1 MSATQIWNDFFP
13 KVKISRCLARLNGK
27 DACNR
32 KSMFSQSLLSLL
44 VVGFKSPLNIL
55 NPGIPLG
62 CWNMLK
68 PPISPNLG
76 YVQFWTALLVSHPHR
91 MGGWASTSIPSWWC
105 WECSCRD
112 QWIRSLKPWT
122 PLVGFALGPQNKCI
136 RSFGV
141 WGFFVVDFWFLPSF
155 LIFLSTEVQW
165 NWWVYHDFIWFPQWF
180 AVFRH
185 YFPLFS
191 IPYTSLWMIIFQSGC
206 LHGSFNKDVSEKS
219 NDLLCCVYCGGAKAA
234 KAMTPTAT
242 EPTMRS
248 GFLHRFAMLCYA
260 ADYSILWLDCISQR
274 FPEYLDGFSNFSTN
288 SPGFQMH
295 PQLRNHL
302 PVVEALA
309 DQEMHHLND
318 PQTSGWENRCRKPRH
333 SWSNDVNFCMVES
346 MEFDK
351 RKDCRHES
359 APEYSSI

>member
-1 MSATQIWNDFFP
+1 MDQVPGTVDAPGWLRLGSPKQMYPIIW
-13 KVKISRCLARLNGK
+13 G
-27 DACNR
+27 
-32 KSMFSQSLLSLL
+32 
-44 VVGFKSPLNIL
+44 VGFFRVWFLISAIFFDLFVYWSTMELVGLP
-55 NPGIPLG
+55 
-62 CWNMLK
+62 WFHM
-68 PPISPNLG
+68 ISP
-76 YVQFWTALLVSHPHR
+76 
-91 MGGWASTSIPSWWC
+91 
-105 WECSCRD
+105 
-112 QWIRSLKPWT
+112 
-122 PLVGFALGPQNKCI
+122 
-136 RSFGV
+136 
-141 WGFFVVDFWFLPSF
+141 VVCC
-155 LIFLSTEVQW
+155 
-165 NWWVYHDFIWFPQWF
+165 
-180 AVFRH
+180 FRH

-191 IPYTSLWMIIFQSGC
+191 IPYTSLWMIILQSGC

-219 NDLLCCVYCGGAKAA
+219 TDLLCCVYCGGAKAA

-248 GFLHRFAMLCYA
+248 GFLHRFAMLCFCYA